1 MSTPA
6 RLHATLWL
14 AVSLLTGPATA
25 AAQVPPGRPAASSP
39 AAAPTPPAAVDTE
52 TFVND
57 VADAYWWGDFAAL
70 QTLYERAVA
79 PGARAT
85 SGDHLMLPFRR
96 GLRRIEDRSRLREEE
111 YTLQLERLTAQWLRE
126 HPDSTLAQGLYARAL
141 VARAWAARGGGYA
154 NTVPPQA
161 WADFRRLQEQAVQHL
176 VRNAAVALRH
186 SFGYQTLAMAGRGL
200 SWPAADV
207 WKVAQEGLRKNP
219 DDDGLRLTAM
229 IAHLPKWGGDT
240 VMLDRMI
247 RAAAASA
254 PAPRGD
260 EVYALLYSQAA
271 EDEFDHALFQDS
283 AAEWPRMRQG
293 LRDRLARHPGDA
305 VSRNRLAYFAC
316 LAKDREAYLAIIGSL
331 GDKPDLDAWG
341 PNPSRVVADCKRW
354 AAQS

>member
-6 RLHATLWL
+6 RRQASVWL
-14 AVSLLTGPATA
+14 AILLLAGPATA
-25 AAQVPPGRPAASSP
+25 ADPASPERSTGAAAAAAS
-39 AAAPTPPAAVDTE
+39 TPPPAVDTK
-52 TFVND
+52 TFVD
-57 VADAYWWGDFAAL
+57 EVAGAYWWGDFAAL
-70 QTLYERAVA
+70 QALYERAVA
-79 PGARAT
+79 PGARAS
-85 SGDHLMLPFRR
+85 SGDHLVLTFRR
-96 GLRRIEDRSRLREEE
+96 GLQRVEEQRRLRAEE
-111 YTLQLERLTAQWLRE
+111 YTLQLERLTADWLRD
-126 HPDSTLAQGLYARAL
+126 HPDSTLAHGLYVRAL
-141 VARAWAARGGGYA
+141 VARAWAARGAGYA

-161 WADFRRLQEQAVQHL
+161 WADFQRLQEQAVQHL
-176 VRNAAVALRH
+176 ARHAPIALKD
-186 SFGYQTLAMAGRGL
+186 SFTYQTLATAGRGL
-200 SWPAADV
+200 GWPAADV

-247 RAAAASA
+247 RDAAASA
-254 PAPRGD
+254 PAPRGE

-271 EDEFDHALFQDS
+271 KAQFDHALFQDS

-331 GDKPDLDAWG
+331 GDKPDLDEWG

>member
-1 MSTPA
+1 MSTPT
-6 RLHATLWL
+6 RLQASIWL
-14 AVSLLTGPATA
+14 VILLLAGSATA
-25 AAQVPPGRPAASSP
+25 ADTASPERSTGTAAAASS
-39 AAAPTPPAAVDTE
+39 TPPVAVDTR
-52 TFVND
+52 TFLD
-57 VADAYWWGDFAAL
+57 EVAGAYWWGDFATLQAL
-70 QTLYERAVA
+70 YARAA
-79 PGARAT
+79 GAGARAT
-85 SGDHLMLPFRR
+85 SGEHLMLTFRR
-96 GLRRIEDRSRLREEE
+96 GLRRVEEQRRLRTEE

-126 HPDSTLAQGLYARAL
+126 HPDSTLAHGLYARAL

-161 WADFRRLQEQAVQHL
+161 WADFQRLQEQAVQHL

-229 IAHLPKWGGDT
+229 IAHLPKWGGDA

-247 RAAAASA
+247 RDAAASA

-305 VSRNRLAYFAC
+305 VSRNRLAYLAC
-316 LAKDREAYLAIIGSL
+316 LAKDREAYLAVIGSL